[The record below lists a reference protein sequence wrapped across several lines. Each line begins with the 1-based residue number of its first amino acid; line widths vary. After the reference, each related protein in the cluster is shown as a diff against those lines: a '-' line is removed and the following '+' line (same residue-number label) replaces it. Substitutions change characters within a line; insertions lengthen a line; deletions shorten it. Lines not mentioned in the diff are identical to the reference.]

1 MVASSS
7 HGSPVSILIPNGQ
20 GTTLDATSAANGTFA
35 FPSTTPSDGFG
46 ARSSGSAYI
55 LLEWPYTAP
64 IL

>member
-1 MVASSS
+1 
-7 HGSPVSILIPNGQ
+7 VSILIPNGQ